1 MDFPP
6 PVRDDEKELNI
17 SENVDKKTDSKVG
30 VGIGIITRGWVS
42 IKWMMHMERMRGT
55 YPIGMFWKY
64 LVVEGRGW
72 ADARTEVVHKAK
84 AMNFEYLFFIDD
96 DVFIP
101 EDALNRLLSS
111 GKKIITGM
119 YWTKTDPARPVIF
132 KRMGDG
138 PYDHFPLD
146 ELIEIGGAGLGCCL
160 IHMSVFEKF
169 DENNIPYF
177 LENWIYKDEKGQ
189 NMKCP
194 VGEDHYFYCKAKE
207 LGYKVWC
214 DSGCLCDH
222 YDYKTKRTF
231 PSEDIVRKLTEQK
244 LKQVGRMDII
254 EKHKKELG
262 VDPTK
267 KTIAFFNATA
277 NPFAGDELEKRGLG
291 GSEGDVINL
300 SRIFANKFGFNVHV
314 FANCDTPGIYDNV
327 RYHDIKSGR
336 AEDIAAINA
345 DLFILSRNVDVLQR
359 TDFRK
364 MNAKKVCLWAHDLA
378 TDPIWKGFQDALPN
392 IDKIFALTKWHKRNI
407 IIEHK
412 VPDAMFFIAWNGV
425 DMGRFRERA
434 KIKKIP
440 GKCIYSSTP
449 FRGLDILL
457 EVWPKIK
464 EKVPYAELHVFSSM
478 KVYGPAYDDT
488 KFQPLYDKAKSLSGV
503 KYHGTIPQHKLANEF
518 MEAELLTYP
527 NTYDETSCITV
538 FESQAAGTPI
548 VTSAKAALNETV
560 PDECGIK
567 IEGNPYTDEYKSEFV
582 DACIKLLTD
591 KEHWQK
597 MHDACLKHDYSWDT
611 ISNVWVKEFFPE
623 EWKKFE
629 LNLQKQGLK
638 PESCDKVTKS
648 EDIPQEMPEEPL
660 VNSPDYWD
668 QTYEK
673 DIARG
678 WDRGDNEQHEIIS
691 GLIKDG
697 DKIIDIGC
705 GLGTLTRYIRKKF
718 PGNEI
723 WGTDLSHYALDFC
736 REKDRTIFY
745 ANHPIENNDQF
756 EQHYFD
762 VGISS
767 HVLEHYDDPKG
778 IILKM
783 RKIVKPDGKLIFIIP
798 LNDEE
803 WREHPRIWQMSD
815 VHEMISQHFP
825 NDETSVKR
833 RLNMKRQYTDG
844 RPFEEAMIII
854 NLRGGN

>member
-1 MDFPP
+1 MIKLDFMPP
-6 PVRDDEKELNI
+6 ERDEEKKLNI
-17 SENVDKKTDSKVG
+17 PESADKKTDSKVG
-30 VGIGIITRGWVS
+30 LGIGIITRGWVS
-42 IKWMMHMERMRGT
+42 MKWMMHMERMRAT
-55 YPIGMFWKY
+55 YPVGMFWKY

-84 AMNFEYLFFIDD
+84 AMNFEWLLFIDD

-101 EDALNRLLSS
+101 EDAVNRLLSS
-111 GKKIITGM
+111 GKKIVTGM

-132 KRMGDG
+132 KRMGEG

-146 ELIEIGGAGLGCCL
+146 EIIEIGGAGLGCCL

-169 DENNIPYF
+169 DETNTPYF

-214 DSGCLCDH
+214 DTGCLCDH
-222 YDYKTKRTF
+222 YDYKTKRSF
-231 PSEDIVRKLTEQK
+231 PPETVVREIAARK

-277 NPFAGDELEKRGLG
+277 NPFAGDELEKRGMG

-314 FANCDTPGIYDNV
+314 FSNCDAPGIYDNV
-327 RYHDIKSGR
+327 RYHDIKSSR
-336 AEDIAAINA
+336 TEDIAAIGA

-364 MNAKKVCLWAHDLA
+364 MNSKKVCLWAHDLA
-378 TDPIWKGFQDALPN
+378 TDPIWKGFKNALPN
-392 IDKIFALTKWHKRNI
+392 VDKVFALTDWHKRNVML
-407 IIEHK
+407 EHNIPEDK
-412 VPDAMFFIAWNGV
+412 FFIARNGV
-425 DMGRFRERA
+425 DIGRFRDRD

-449 FRGLDILL
+449 FRGLDVLL
-457 EVWPKIK
+457 EIWPKIR
-464 EKVPYAELHVFSSM
+464 EKVPHAELHVFSSM

-488 KFQPLYDKAKSLSGV
+488 KFQNLYDQAIAMDGV
-503 KYHGTIPQHKLANEF
+503 HYHGTIPQDKLAKEF
-518 MEAELLTYP
+518 MESELLVYP
-527 NTYDETSCITV
+527 NTYDETCCITV

-560 PDECGIK
+560 PEECGIK
-567 IEGNPYTDEYKSEFV
+567 VEGNPYAEEYKKEFV
-582 DACIKLLTD
+582 DACVDLLTNKD
-591 KEHWQK
+591 KWDE
-597 MHDACLKHDYSWDT
+597 MHKACLQYDYSWDT
-611 ISNVWVKEFFPE
+611 ISNEWIKEFFPE
-623 EWKKFE
+623 EWEKFE
-629 LNLQKQGLK
+629 NKAPLIDKNKISLPDKISPQLSGNE
-638 PESCDKVTKS
+638 PE
-648 EDIPQEMPEEPL
+648 

-678 WDRGDNEQHEIIS
+678 WDRGDNEQHEIITLNIS
-691 GLIKDG
+691 EGNKV
-697 DKIIDIGC
+697 IDVGC
-705 GLGTLTRYIRKKF
+705 GLGTLTRYIRQRF
-718 PGNEI
+718 PNNEI

-745 ANHPIENNDQF
+745 ANHPIENNEEF
-756 EQHYFD
+756 ESNYFD

-767 HVLEHYDDPKG
+767 HVLEHYEDPKE

-783 RKIVKPDGKLIFIIP
+783 RKIVKNDGKLIFVIP

-803 WREHPRIWQMSD
+803 WREHPRIWQMAD
-815 VHEMISQHFP
+815 VHQMLSEYFP
-825 NDETSVKR
+825 NDESSVQRRFNQKR
-833 RLNMKRQYTDG
+833 KYQNG
-844 RPFEEAMIII
+844 RPFEEAIIVI
-854 NLRGGN
+854 KLKGGN